1 MQNHQVEVPLRSTP
15 LLSLI
20 SPARELRKSRSEKIA
35 KKPESAPNKDYSG
48 IKTLAEAVILQAME
62 DLWSK
67 THRQKSIEFFR
78 GDGFKHY
85 ADLAGMSAADRTKLL
100 KMVGK

>member
-1 MQNHQVEVPLRSTP
+1 MQNHQVEIPLGSTS
-15 LLSLI
+15 LLPLI
-20 SPARELRKSRSEKIA
+20 SPAREVRKRRIA
-35 KKPESAPNKDYSG
+35 RPESAPKRRYSSG

-67 THRQKSIEFFR
+67 SHRQKSIEFFQ

-85 ADLAGMSAADRTKLL
+85 ADLAGMAAADRSRLL